1 MRRNGFGAA
10 GFGLPA
16 SLDNPVEPSYML
28 NPGGESHL
36 VNRNPTQM
44 ENVWIWVQDN
54 PVLAAFIAGG
64 IAMVLFRQPKA
75 FWGE

>member
-1 MRRNGFGAA
+1 MRRDGFGGA

-16 SLDNPVEPSYML
+16 SLPNPEPTYML
-28 NPGGESHL
+28 NPGAENHL

-54 PVLAAFIAGG
+54 PVLAAFIGAG